1 MLEESHLHHSAL
13 TESEQVQACCVIAHE
28 HLERG
33 EFDQGCAALER
44 WWKVGAWPHLG
55 GISQKAAAEL
65 LLTAGTLAGWMA
77 GAGKM
82 AGGQKNAE
90 SLLSGSITLFD
101 LLGEQTCSAEGRIEL
116 AYCYYRQGLFDYARA
131 TLRAALNDLSE
142 KDFELKG
149 TALIRL
155 AIVER
160 HTGRLRDALGLLN
173 KVSSIVEMG
182 SPWAKGRYH
191 LELATTLKNLGTA
204 ENCDEFFDQAQT
216 QYGEALKQ
224 FSLISNKRYC
234 AIVENNHGSLLI
246 SLNRHDEAE
255 QHLIQAHLLFK
266 TMEDNVRRA
275 QVEETLTQLYIAS
288 NRLDLAVET
297 IRRASETLETS
308 GEDALFAE
316 ALTTHGLVLS
326 KLKQWQESRLL
337 LERAQRLAERCGD
350 YEGAGR
356 ATLILIEELFEHL
369 TDEDR
374 REIGIRTSQLL
385 GDSQQ
390 SSIKKR
396 LDCCLEKIAAA
407 HAEHEQQ
414 REQAAHAE
422 KMRALGELSFGVA
435 HNVNNALTG
444 ILGRAQLLMRNSD
457 PKKLSHGLE
466 LIIKSAEDGA
476 HIVRR
481 IQDFARQGRT
491 KDLQPISV
499 AELLKD
505 VWEMTRPRW
514 EQRQGQQAIR
524 FILETACSAQ
534 ILGDPVE
541 LREVLVNLVY
551 NAVDAMP
558 QGGLIR
564 MCVREA
570 IGKVIISVSDTG
582 TGMSPEVKSR
592 IFDPFFTT
600 KGKGGTGMGLA
611 VSFGIIRR
619 HEGSIEVECEEGRGT
634 TFRIILPPA
643 FGIKQL
649 STRPEPEIV
658 GASKKP
664 EKVRVLVVDDE
675 ETVRDLLVDALEM
688 EGYEV
693 VTAEDGKTAL
703 EMYISSDE
711 QFDAI
716 FTDIGMEEM
725 SGWELVSA
733 VRQRCGEIPIAII
746 SGWGDTI
753 SAERQRE
760 MKTDWVVA
768 KPFDINRISQIARE
782 ISDRKNERMMDS
794 SSS

>member
-13 TESEQVQACCVIAHE
+13 TESQQAQACCVIARE

-33 EFDQGCAALER
+33 DFDQGCAALER

-55 GISQKAAAEL
+55 ELSQKAAAEL
-65 LLTAGTLAGWMA
+65 LLTTGTLAGWMA
-77 GAGKM
+77 GAGKV

-101 LLGEQTCSAEGRIEL
+101 LLGERTCSAEGRIEL

-131 TLRAALNDLSE
+131 TLHAALNDLSE
-142 KDFELKG
+142 QDVDLKG

-160 HTGRLRDALGLLN
+160 HAGRLRDALSLLH
-173 KVSSIVEMG
+173 KVASIIETG

-204 ENCDEFFDQAQT
+204 ENYDGFFDQAQT
-216 QYGEALKQ
+216 QYREALNQ
-224 FSLISNKRYC
+224 FSLIGNRRYC
-234 AIVENNHGSLLI
+234 AIVENNHGYLLI
-246 SLNRHDEAE
+246 SLNQNDEAE
-255 QHLIQAHLLFK
+255 QHLIHAHRLFK
-266 TMEDNVRRA
+266 SLEDSVRRA
-275 QVEETLTQLYIAS
+275 QVEETLTQLYIVS
-288 NRLDLAVET
+288 NRLDLAAET
-297 IRRASETLETS
+297 IQQAIETLETS

-356 ATLILIEELFEHL
+356 AALILIEELFEHL

-374 REIGIRTSQLL
+374 REIGIRASQLL
-385 GDSQQ
+385 GDSQR

-396 LDCCLEKIAAA
+396 LDTCLENIATA

-444 ILGRAQLLMRNSD
+444 ILGRAQLLMRSSD
-457 PKKLSHGLE
+457 PEKMRDGLE

-481 IQDFARQGRT
+481 IQDFARQRRT
-491 KDLQPISV
+491 KDFQPISV

-514 EQRQGQQAIR
+514 QQRQDIHAIR

-534 ILGDPVE
+534 IMGDAVE

-558 QGGLIR
+558 HGGLIR

-600 KGKGGTGMGLA
+600 KGNGGTGMGLA

-619 HEGSIEVECEEGRGT
+619 HEGVIEVECEEGRGT
-634 TFRIILPPA
+634 TFRITLPPA
-643 FGIKQL
+643 LGIKPL
-649 STRPEPEIV
+649 STCPKLESV
-658 GASKKP
+658 GALKDP
-664 EKVRVLVVDDE
+664 EKVKVLVVDDE
-675 ETVRDLLVDALEM
+675 ATVRDLLVDALEM

-693 VTAEDGKTAL
+693 ITAEDGKTAL
-703 EMYISSDE
+703 ELYTSSDE

-716 FTDIGMEEM
+716 FTDIGMKEM
-725 SGWELVSA
+725 SGWELVIA
-733 VRQRCGEIPIAII
+733 VRQRCSEIPIAII
-746 SGWGDTI
+746 SGWGDAI
-753 SAERQRE
+753 SAEQQRE

-768 KPFDINRISQIARE
+768 KPFDINRISQIAKE
-782 ISDRKNERMMDS
+782 ISDRKNDRMTQL
-794 SSS
+794 